1 MIDAR
6 VFEDVNP
13 VEHCVAFT
21 YAVQSM
27 AFTCRVALENDT
39 SGIEEGLKAASVAHT
54 LEVMEAMLSVV
65 LDGAERM
72 EKKLEAKA

>member
-1 MIDAR
+1 M
-6 VFEDVNP
+6 NP

-27 AFTCRVALENDT
+27 ATTCRIALENDT
-39 SGIEEGLKAASVAHT
+39 SGIAEGFKSACVAHT
-54 LEVMEAMLSVV
+54 LEVVEAMLSVV

-72 EKKLEAKA
+72 EKKLEATV